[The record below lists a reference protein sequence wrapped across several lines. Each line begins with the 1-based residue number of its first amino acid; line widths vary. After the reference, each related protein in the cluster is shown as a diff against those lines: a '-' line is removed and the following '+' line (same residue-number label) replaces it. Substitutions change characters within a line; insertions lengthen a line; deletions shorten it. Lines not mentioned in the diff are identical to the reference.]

1 MIEATTFPDVEA
13 AVTAALQPHLTGV
26 IVSNKTPSPIPA
38 KLVTVG
44 YSGGGSRD
52 WFEAGV
58 NVGINV
64 YAQSDDDE
72 PGATGCRSFAR
83 TVQDMLAAVSNDD
96 IEHIQV
102 GAGGGTS
109 VPRQSPPF
117 QRYFAATVYLRAQAV
132 LDLS

>member
-1 MIEATTFPDVEA
+1 MIEATVFPDVEA
-13 AVTAALQPHLTGV
+13 AVIAALQPHLAGV

-58 NVGINV
+58 NVGVNV
-64 YAQSDDDE
+64 YAQSDDDQS
-72 PGATGCRSFAR
+72 GVAGCRTFSSA
-83 TVQDMLAAVSNDD
+83 VQDILAAVSNDL
-96 IEHIQV
+96 IENVQA

-117 QRYFAATVYLRAQAV
+117 QRYFAATVYLRAQSL